1 MRLNRFIALSG
12 VCARREADK
21 LIAAG
26 KIKINGNVVTELGT
40 KVIPVDDKVT
50 YKGEALRIRKFV
62 YLLLN
67 KPKNTITTTSDPS
80 GRKTVMD
87 LIKNATDQRVYPVG
101 RLDRNTTGLLLF
113 TNDGELAERLTHP
126 SHQVRKIYHVQ
137 LERPMEE
144 EDMQKLL
151 EGITLEDGPVKVNK
165 IDYVAGKGPEEV
177 GVEIHVGKNRIVRRM
192 FEHLGYKVERLDR
205 VSIGSLTKKN
215 LPRGDWRELN
225 EKEIGFLKML

>member
-26 KIKINGNVVTELGT
+26 KIKINGNVVSELGT

-80 GRKTVMD
+80 GRRTVMD
-87 LIKNATDQRVYPVG
+87 FIKNATDQRVYPVG
-101 RLDRNTTGLLLF
+101 RLDRNTTGLLLL
-113 TNDGELAERLTHP
+113 TNDGELAEKITHP
-126 SHQVRKIYHVQ
+126 SYKIRKIYHVQ

-151 EGITLEDGPVKVNK
+151 EGV
-165 IDYVAGKGPEEV
+165 
-177 GVEIHVGKNRIVRRM
+177 
-192 FEHLGYKVERLDR
+192 
-205 VSIGSLTKKN
+205 
-215 LPRGDWRELN
+215 
-225 EKEIGFLKML
+225 